1 MGFSSGTPWVA
12 RAFGSDLLAH
22 LAATFEQLTATRGG
36 AAIGGLGSRPTD
48 KLVYYAGEHLFLPPI
63 LSVCAA
69 CFFDC
74 DVSPVWRVSLCFSR
88 P

>member
-48 KLVYYAGEHLFLPPI
+48 KLVYYAGEHLFSPNPFCLCG
-63 LSVCAA
+63 V
-69 CFFDC
+69 FF
-74 DVSPVWRVSLCFSR
+74 
-88 P
+88 